1 MALILPG
8 TAQVHKGGGVKL
20 GALHTSAGAHTH
32 NLKEREMLKEML
44 VVVALS
50 VIATTSAFASDEAR
64 AAAREVIE
72 LKDGSTVYIF
82 KDGKMAMEDK
92 YGRATRMKKETV
104 MEAKD
109 GRKIIMHGDEV
120 MRLDS
125 LLRHGNG
132 S

>member
-1 MALILPG
+1 
-8 TAQVHKGGGVKL
+8 
-20 GALHTSAGAHTH
+20 
-32 NLKEREMLKEML
+32 MLKEML

-92 YGRATRMKKETV
+92 YGR
-104 MEAKD
+104 
-109 GRKIIMHGDEV
+109 KIIMHGDEV